1 MTLIHHP
8 GSDHQLTAISI
19 DAGHARD
26 TSCSPSMHAILG
38 DLAAGTAPAAARQAA
53 ARLRDADSP
62 YTRPGLAAAIGEVV
76 TWLHHARHDAIT
88 KTPRHPE
95 SNATPPFHPPRPV

>member
-8 GSDHQLTAISI
+8 GSDHQIAAISI

-26 TSCSPSMHAILG
+26 IMLMLADAHAVIS
-38 DLAAGTAPAAARQAA
+38 DLADGAAPAAAAQAA

-62 YTRPGLAAAIGEVV
+62 YTLDGLATALDEVLA
-76 TWLHHARHDAIT
+76 WLHQARRGALAGVPSI
-88 KTPRHPE
+88 
-95 SNATPPFHPPRPV
+95 S